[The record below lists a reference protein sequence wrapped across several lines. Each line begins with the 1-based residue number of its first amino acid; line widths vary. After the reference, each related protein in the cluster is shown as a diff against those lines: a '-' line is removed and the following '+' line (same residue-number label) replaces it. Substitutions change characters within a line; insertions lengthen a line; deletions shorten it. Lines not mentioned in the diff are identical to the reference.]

1 VMRRVGQEIAADL
14 KKDAVE
20 GVLFVAT

>member
-1 VMRRVGQEIAADL
+1 MRRVGQEIAADL
-14 KKDAVE
+14 KKERVE

>member
-1 VMRRVGQEIAADL
+1 MRRIGQEIAADL
-14 KKDAVE
+14 KKDNVE